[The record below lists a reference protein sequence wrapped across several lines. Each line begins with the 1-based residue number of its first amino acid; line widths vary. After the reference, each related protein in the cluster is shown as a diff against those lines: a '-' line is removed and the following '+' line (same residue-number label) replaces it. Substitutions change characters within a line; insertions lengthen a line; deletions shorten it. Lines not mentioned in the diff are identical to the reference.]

1 MHWVLVRLPTETR
14 LQHSTFCCLTEET
27 NFSLFCKI
35 FTNATLEF
43 GSRCFFKDMSFY
55 RHEFFRTV
63 SDSCFRVT
71 FISGS
76 ENHKSHD
83 NFSPIFSTSIELFLW
98 LWGVEFLKF
107 LKNYNKEY
115 LGEKT
120 PKFAL
125 RGLFFL
131 NFWRNV
137 CRSAL
142 ISRNLPC
149 PEKFLAARL
158 GLYLPITIFWWKST
172 PLLY

>member
-1 MHWVLVRLPTETR
+1 
-14 LQHSTFCCLTEET
+14 
-27 NFSLFCKI
+27 
-35 FTNATLEF
+35 
-43 GSRCFFKDMSFY
+43 MSFY

-131 NFWRNV
+131 NFWRSLSKCPNFTKPPLPWKISGCTPAGIYV
-137 CRSAL
+137 FLRRRYQELRLFWGSFNKLAEQIVISATV
-142 ISRNLPC
+142 SDC
-149 PEKFLAARL
+149 FC
-158 GLYLPITIFWWKST
+158 GF
-172 PLLY
+172 